1 MKHAFRR
8 GLSMGLA
15 AILAAVSLTTAHAAP
30 EDIVTI
36 PDANLRACINQQLG
50 QSDSADITEADMQS
64 LDSLYCWSMG
74 ITDATGLQHATS
86 LTTLALEG
94 NQLTSVDLTGL
105 TKLTGLDVY
114 GNRLAGIDLTGLDK
128 LSYLFLGGNQLTG
141 IDLTGL
147 ANLTGLSL
155 GGNQLTGVDLTGLDK
170 LSYLSLDGNQ
180 LTGIDLTGLANLNH
194 LFLDGNQLT
203 GIDLTGLANLDSL
216 SLDGNQLTGIDL
228 TGLAKLNH
236 LSLDGNQLTG
246 IDLTGL
252 HTPTYLSLDGNQL
265 TGIDLTGLVTLD
277 SLSLDGNQLTGIDLT
292 GLANL
297 DSLSLDGN
305 QLTGIDLTGLANL
318 DSLSLDGNQLTG
330 IDLTGLAT
338 LYAVDLSNNQL
349 ASVDVRG
356 LTNLSSLS
364 LEGNRLGSL
373 DVSGLTSLS
382 RLIVA
387 DNQLAEWP
395 VGVASLP
402 SLYLLNLSRN
412 ELSDA
417 AGGSWASLS
426 ALGLRGNHIRDFS
439 PIPESMTQSYAALEG
454 QVVELPGSSTG
465 VPFVIPA
472 LVLIDGTE
480 VDDVTAPA
488 GCSYDSGAGE
498 AVCAAAGEYT
508 FTIEAGT
515 TDQPYSV
522 DYLVTITDGTASPFT
537 DVDPGDPF
545 FTEILW
551 MAETGISTGYSDGTY
566 RPADSVHRAA
576 MAAFLYRAAGEP
588 AHTAPSTSP
597 FSDVKPGDPFYAEI
611 SWMAESG
618 ISTGYS
624 DGTYKPA
631 DSVHRAAMAAFL
643 YRAAGE
649 PAYTAPVV
657 SPFSDVK
664 PGDPFYSEICW
675 MAETGIS
682 TGYTDGTYR
691 PADRIHRAAMAAFL
705 YRLTNL

>member
-15 AILAAVSLTTAHAAP
+15 AILAAISLTTAHAAP

-36 PDANLRACINQQLG
+36 PDANLKACINQNLG
-50 QSDSADITEADMQS
+50 QADTADITEAAMQS
-64 LDSLYCWSMG
+64 LQDLWCGGSG
-74 ITDATGLQHATS
+74 ITDATGLQHATGLTNLS
-86 LTTLALEG
+86 LAS
-94 NQLTSVDLTGL
+94 NQLS
-105 TKLTGLDVY
+105 
-114 GNRLAGIDLTGLDK
+114 
-128 LSYLFLGGNQLTG
+128 G

-147 ANLTGLSL
+147 ANLTSLYLGDNQLSGVDLAGLANLTSLSLGGNQLSGVDLAGLANLTSLYLGDNQLTGVDLTGLANLTSLSLDGNQLSGVDLAGLANLTSLSL
-155 GGNQLTGVDLTGLDK
+155 GGNQLTGVDLTGLAN
-170 LSYLSLDGNQ
+170 LNWLYLGDNQLTGVDLTGLANLTSLYLGDNQ
-180 LTGIDLTGLANLNH
+180 LTGIDLTGLANLTYLN
-194 LFLDGNQLT
+194 LAGNQLT
-203 GIDLTGLANLDSL
+203 GTDLTGLANL
-216 SLDGNQLTGIDL
+216 
-228 TGLAKLNH
+228 
-236 LSLDGNQLTG
+236 
-246 IDLTGL
+246 
-252 HTPTYLSLDGNQL
+252 
-265 TGIDLTGLVTLD
+265 
-277 SLSLDGNQLTGIDLT
+277 
-292 GLANL
+292 
-297 DSLSLDGN
+297 
-305 QLTGIDLTGLANL
+305 
-318 DSLSLDGNQLTG
+318 
-330 IDLTGLAT
+330 
-338 LYAVDLSNNQL
+338 YAVDLSDNQL

-402 SLYLLNLSRN
+402 ALYLLNLSRN
-412 ELSDA
+412 ELSDV
-417 AGGSWASLS
+417 AGGPWASLS
-426 ALGLRGNHIRDFS
+426 TLGLRGNHIRDFS
-439 PIPESMTQSYAALEG
+439 PIPDSMTQSYAALEG
-454 QVVELPGSSTG
+454 QIVELPGSSTG
-465 VPFVIPA
+465 TPFAIPP

-508 FTIEAGT
+508 FTIEAGA

-522 DYLVTITDGTASPFT
+522 DYLVTIADGMASPFT

-624 DGTYKPA
+624 DGTYRPA